1 VSPENA
7 SEVDGFAALLAGG
20 SNRRYA
26 GQPKALEAVGGEPIA
41 QRAIRALRAA
51 AGHVVLIVNEFD
63 TYRAL
68 GLEMRRD
75 LRPGLGA
82 LGGIHTAV
90 CWAEEADYRGAL
102 VAACDMPF
110 LSAPLLRELARDA
123 GRDEVVAPQSASRR
137 GLEPLCAW
145 YGAGCREAIEA
156 ALDRGDRHVISFFDD
171 VRLRTL
177 PLDDVARFGDPDL
190 LLLNVNTPEDRERA
204 EDALRTMAGE
214 GR

>member
-1 VSPENA
+1 MSPGRA
-7 SEVDGFAALLAGG
+7 SEVDSFAALLAGG
-20 SNRRYA
+20 ANRRYA
-26 GQPKALEAVGGEPIA
+26 GQAKALEAVGGEPIA
-41 QRAIRALRAA
+41 LRAIRALRAA
-51 AGHVVLIVNEFD
+51 AGRVVLIVNEFD
-63 TYRAL
+63 TYRVL

-90 CWAEEADYRGAL
+90 CWAEEAGYRGAL

-110 LSAPLLRELARDA
+110 LSARLLRELARDA

-145 YGAGCREAIEA
+145 YGAGCRGAIEA

-171 VRLRTL
+171 VSVRTL
-177 PLDDVARFGDPDL
+177 PLDQVASFGDPGL
-190 LLLNVNTPEDRERA
+190 MFLNVNTPADRERA
-204 EDALRTMAGE
+204 EDGLRGMEGAG
-214 GR
+214 R